1 MQKRKHNLSG
11 PIAIAVA
18 LIILLIFVPVNLI
31 VVYYDKVYDMTPAG
45 KYTLNQKTAELLDST
60 SDKEIEVYFTS
71 QLRYLQQV
79 PRYLPLYHT
88 LTQLNERDNIELIC
102 FDPNSDPTIANTLDP
117 TGVLGVNVGDV
128 FVKSGDVVKKVS
140 QSLIFQQIDGI
151 DQYAG
156 EDLIAGAIKIC
167 TSGSLPTVYFLTG
180 HGEKSIEDS
189 YKIFADQ
196 LKSQNYDVKEL
207 NLDEVSAMP
216 ENAKII
222 YLAGPQSDLTEHEA
236 ELLDAYLENGGSA
249 SFLLAPCET
258 EGRFLNIESILDK
271 FGILIDYNYVTETL
285 AVNKLQ
291 NREAEQSDNFMRIQY
306 VPTTDDFTENLTG
319 DVIYLVE
326 NEGYAAGIANA
337 RSLAEIPEGSFA
349 NAGNV
354 EISPLIENTPSSTD
368 GTYSTVSRSMGG
380 DDTTS
385 LEADNELS
393 GIELAFGYY
402 SYNKLTGGKVIA
414 IGSTAMIDSDEVAPS
429 INGTGMLTLFSNT
442 WLHSIE
448 DEIGIGNKIDAV
460 DSMNFKDAN
469 EATTAI
475 ALTVIIPLVVAV
487 IGVAVWLK
495 RRHA

>member
-475 ALTVIIPLVVAV
+475 AITVIIPLVVAV
-487 IGVAVWLK
+487 VGVAVWLK

>member
-1 MQKRKHNLSG
+1 MQKRKLNLSG
-11 PIAIAVA
+11 PIAIVIS
-18 LIILLIFVPVNLI
+18 LVVLLIFVPINLI
-31 VVYYDKVYDMTPAG
+31 IAYYDKVYDMTPAG
-45 KYTLNQKTAELLDST
+45 KYTINPVTAELLDNT

-71 QLRYLQQV
+71 QLRYLKQI
-79 PRYLPLYHT
+79 PEYLPLYHT
-88 LTQLNERDNIELIC
+88 LTQLEERDNIKLIC
-102 FDPNSDPTIANTLDP
+102 FDPNSDPITAASLDP
-117 TGVLGVNVGDV
+117 TGMLGINVGDV
-128 FVKSGDVVKKVS
+128 FVKSGDVIKKVEKA
-140 QSLIFQQIDGI
+140 LIFQDVNGI
-151 DQYAG
+151 SQYAG

-189 YKIFADQ
+189 YKIYADQ
-196 LKSQNYDVKEL
+196 LRSKNYDVKEL

-216 ENAKII
+216 ENAKIV
-222 YLAGPQSDLTEHEA
+222 YLAGPQSDLTDHES

-258 EGRFLNIESILDK
+258 EGRFLNIEKILDK
-271 FGILIDYNYVTETL
+271 FGILVDYNYVTETNP
-285 AVNKLQ
+285 VNKLH
-291 NREAEQSDNFMRIQY
+291 NREAEQSDNFMRVQY

-326 NEGYAAGIANA
+326 NEGYSAGISNA
-337 RSLAEIPEGSFA
+337 RSLAEIPESSFA

-354 EISPLIENTPSSTD
+354 EISPLIENTPSSAD
-368 GTYSTVSRSMGG
+368 GTYSTISRSMGG

-385 LEADNELS
+385 LEADNDLS
-393 GIELAFGYY
+393 GVELAFGYY

-429 INGTGMLTLFSNT
+429 VNGTGTLALFSNT

-460 DSMNFKDAN
+460 DSMTFKDAN

-475 ALTVIIPLVVAV
+475 AVTVIIPLAVAV

>member
-1 MQKRKHNLSG
+1 MQKRKFNLSG
-11 PIAIAVA
+11 PIAIVIA
-18 LIILLIFVPVNLI
+18 LIVLLIFVPINLI
-31 VVYYDKVYDMTPAG
+31 VAYYDKVYDMTPAG
-45 KYTLNQKTAELLDST
+45 KYTLNPVTAELLDNT

-71 QLRYLQQV
+71 ELRNLQSNQV
-79 PRYLPLYHT
+79 LEYLPLYHT
-88 LTQLNERDNIELIC
+88 LTQLDERDNIKLIC
-102 FDPNSDPTIANTLDP
+102 FDPNSDPVTSASLDP
-117 TGVLGVNVGDV
+117 TGILGVNVGDV

-140 QSLIFQQIDGI
+140 HTLIFQNDLRE
-151 DQYAG
+151 YAG

-189 YKIFADQ
+189 YKIYADQ
-196 LKSQNYDVKEL
+196 LRSQNYDVKEL
-207 NLDEVSAMP
+207 NLDEASAMP
-216 ENAKII
+216 ENAKIVYI
-222 YLAGPQSDLTEHEA
+222 AGPQSDITDHEA

-258 EGRFLNIESILDK
+258 EGRFLNIEKILDK
-271 FGILIDYNYVTETL
+271 FGILVDYNYVTETN
-285 AVNKLQ
+285 AVNKLYNQ
-291 NREAEQSDNFMRIQY
+291 KSEQSDNFMRVSY
-306 VPTTDDFTENLTG
+306 VPATDDFTEDLTT
-319 DVIYLVE
+319 DILTLVQ
-326 NEGYAAGIANA
+326 EGGYTAGIANA
-337 RSLAEIPEGSFA
+337 RSLAEIPESSFA

-354 EISPLIENTPSSTD
+354 EISPIIENTPSSTD

-380 DDTTS
+380 DDTTI
-385 LEADNELS
+385 LEADNDLS

-402 SYNKLTGGKVIA
+402 AYNKLTGGKVIA
-414 IGSTAMIDSDEVAPS
+414 IGSTSMIDADEVSPS
-429 INGTGMLTLFSNT
+429 VNGTGMLTLFSNT
-442 WLHSIE
+442 WLYTIE
-448 DEIGIGNKIDAV
+448 DEIGIGNKVTAV